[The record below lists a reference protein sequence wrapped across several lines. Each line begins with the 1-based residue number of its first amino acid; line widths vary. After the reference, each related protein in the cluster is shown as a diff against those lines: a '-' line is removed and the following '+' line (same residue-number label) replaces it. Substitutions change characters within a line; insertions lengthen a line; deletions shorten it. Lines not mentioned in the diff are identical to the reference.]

1 MQLILAITTVVFP
14 SPHLFWGTRTGT
26 CRVFV
31 YMLLHGIPW
40 EYLAV
45 LYIVGKVFSSRIQ
58 RRQLQEVWR
67 RTHCGCQV
75 LLGINRLAQIS
86 DIGAFLSRLSARST
100 SPLRV
105 TCSPPILRPF
115 QPPSPSF

>member
-45 LYIVGKVFSSRIQ
+45 LYIVGKVFSRRIQ

-67 RTHCGCQV
+67 RTHRGCRI
-75 LLGINRLAQIS
+75 LLGINRLAQIR
-86 DIGAFLSRLSARST
+86 DIGAFLFRLAARWT

-105 TCSPPILRPF
+105 KCFPPILSHF
-115 QPPSPSF
+115 QWGLE